1 MNLHIQF
8 TDGSNSWF
16 RTNMTKNQIDAE
28 IEKWSENYTI
38 NRRSNH
44 GDGVFLTVTE
54 KEVI

>member
-8 TDGSNSWF
+8 TDGSNPWF
-16 RTNMTKNQIDAE
+16 RTNMTKDQLDAE

-38 NRRSNH
+38 YRRDNR

-54 KEVI
+54 KEG